1 MLAWAV
7 QTAIMSIILIFL
19 VHHLISFFTL
29 TLTVPKIKD
38 LVNTSTQKYEH
49 MFDVISNTN
58 TNTNANANTN
68 ATSNTNANANANA
81 NNSSSE
87 TMDYTLL
94 DLLPKTEDDSMKNEL
109 KSFLKKQLN
118 KPSKNVSGSTEIA
131 DIDSL
136 MGTSL
141 YSKF

>member
-1 MLAWAV
+1 MLSWAI

-49 MFDVISNTN
+49 MFNVISNSN
-58 TNTNANANTN
+58 
-68 ATSNTNANANANA
+68 SNTTTA
-81 NNSSSE
+81 SRE
-87 TMDYTLL
+87 VIDYTLL
-94 DLLPKTEDDSMKNEL
+94 DLIPKPEDNSMKNEL

-118 KPSKNVSGSTEIA
+118 NPGKNIAGSTEIS
-131 DIDSL
+131 DIDSI
-136 MGTSL
+136 MGTSS
-141 YSKF
+141 YSTF

>member
-68 ATSNTNANANANA
+68 ANTNANNY
-81 NNSSSE
+81 SSE

>member
-1 MLAWAV
+1 MLSWAI

-19 VHHLISFFTL
+19 VHHLISFFTV

-49 MFDVISNTN
+49 MFNVISNSN
-58 TNTNANANTN
+58 
-68 ATSNTNANANANA
+68 SNTV
-81 NNSSSE
+81 SSSRE

-94 DLLPKTEDDSMKNEL
+94 DLIPKTEDNSMKNEL

-118 KPSKNVSGSTEIA
+118 NPSKNVSGSTEIA
-131 DIDSL
+131 DIDSI
-136 MGTSL
+136 MGTSS
-141 YSKF
+141 YSNF

>member
-1 MLAWAV
+1 MLSWAI
-7 QTAIMSIILIFL
+7 QTAIMSITLIFL

-49 MFDVISNTN
+49 MFNVISNSN
-58 TNTNANANTN
+58 SN
-68 ATSNTNANANANA
+68 SNT
-81 NNSSSE
+81 SRE

-94 DLLPKTEDDSMKNEL
+94 DLIPKTEDTSMKNEL

-118 KPSKNVSGSTEIA
+118 NPGKNVAGSTEIS

-136 MGTSL
+136 MATSS

>member
-1 MLAWAV
+1 MLSWAI
-7 QTAIMSIILIFL
+7 QTAIMSITLIFL

-49 MFDVISNTN
+49 MFNVISNSN
-58 TNTNANANTN
+58 SNS
-68 ATSNTNANANANA
+68 TS
-81 NNSSSE
+81 SRE
-87 TMDYTLL
+87 TMEYSLL
-94 DLLPKTEDDSMKNEL
+94 DLIPKTEDTSMKNEL

-118 KPSKNVSGSTEIA
+118 NPSKNVTGSTEIS

-136 MGTSL
+136 MATSS

>member
-1 MLAWAV
+1 MLSWAI
-7 QTAIMSIILIFL
+7 QTAIMSITLVFL

-49 MFDVISNTN
+49 MFNVISN
-58 TNTNANANTN
+58 
-68 ATSNTNANANANA
+68 SNS
-81 NNSSSE
+81 NSSSNSNTSRE
-87 TMDYTLL
+87 TMEYTLL
-94 DLLPKTEDDSMKNEL
+94 DLIPKTEDTSMKNEL

-118 KPSKNVSGSTEIA
+118 NPVKNVAGSTEIS
-131 DIDSL
+131 DIDSI
-136 MGTSL
+136 MGTIS

>member
-1 MLAWAV
+1 MLSWAI

-49 MFDVISNTN
+49 MFNVISN
-58 TNTNANANTN
+58 
-68 ATSNTNANANANA
+68 SNSNSNV
-81 NNSSSE
+81 NSSRE
-87 TMDYTLL
+87 TMEYTLL
-94 DLLPKTEDDSMKNEL
+94 DLIPKTEDNSMKNEL

-118 KPSKNVSGSTEIA
+118 NPGKNVAGSTEIA
-131 DIDSL
+131 DIDSI
-136 MGTSL
+136 MGTSS

>member
-1 MLAWAV
+1 MLSWAI
-7 QTAIMSIILIFL
+7 QTAIMSITLIFL

-49 MFDVISNTN
+49 MFNVISN
-58 TNTNANANTN
+58 
-68 ATSNTNANANANA
+68 SNS
-81 NNSSSE
+81 NSSSNSNTSRE
-87 TMDYTLL
+87 TMEYTLL
-94 DLLPKTEDDSMKNEL
+94 DLIPKTEDTSMKNEL

-118 KPSKNVSGSTEIA
+118 NPSKNVTGSTEIS
-131 DIDSL
+131 DIDSI
-136 MGTSL
+136 MGTIS

>member
-1 MLAWAV
+1 MLYWAI

-19 VHHLISFFTL
+19 VHHLISFFTV

-49 MFDVISNTN
+49 MFNIISKSNS
-58 TNTNANANTN
+58 NAV
-68 ATSNTNANANANA
+68 
-81 NNSSSE
+81 NSSSE
-87 TMDYTLL
+87 TMEYTLL
-94 DLLPKTEDDSMKNEL
+94 DLIPKTEDTSMKNEL

-118 KPSKNVSGSTEIA
+118 NPGKNVAGSTEIT
-131 DIDSL
+131 DIDSI
-136 MGTSL
+136 MGSSP

>member
-7 QTAIMSIILIFL
+7 QTAIMSITLIFL

-49 MFDVISNTN
+49 MFNVISN
-58 TNTNANANTN
+58 
-68 ATSNTNANANANA
+68 SNSNS
-81 NNSSSE
+81 NSSRE
-87 TMDYTLL
+87 TMEYALL
-94 DLLPKTEDDSMKNEL
+94 DLIPKTEDTSMKNEL

-118 KPSKNVSGSTEIA
+118 NPGKNVAGSTEIS

-136 MGTSL
+136 MATSS

>member
-49 MFDVISNTN
+49 IFDVISNTN
-58 TNTNANANTN
+58 ANT
-68 ATSNTNANANANA
+68 TSNTTS

-118 KPSKNVSGSTEIA
+118 KPSKNVSGSTEIV
-131 DIDSL
+131 DIDSI

-141 YSKF
+141 YSKY

>member
-1 MLAWAV
+1 MLSWAI
-7 QTAIMSIILIFL
+7 QTAIMSITLIFL

-49 MFDVISNTN
+49 MFNVISN
-58 TNTNANANTN
+58 
-68 ATSNTNANANANA
+68 SNSKS
-81 NNSSSE
+81 NSSRE
-87 TMDYTLL
+87 TMEYTLL
-94 DLLPKTEDDSMKNEL
+94 DLIPKTEDTSMKNEL

-118 KPSKNVSGSTEIA
+118 NPGKNVAGSTEIS

-136 MGTSL
+136 MATSS

>member
-7 QTAIMSIILIFL
+7 QTAIMSITLIFL

-49 MFDVISNTN
+49 MFDVIT
-58 TNTNANANTN
+58 NANTN
-68 ATSNTNANANANA
+68 ATTNTNANS

-118 KPSKNVSGSTEIA
+118 KPSKNISGSTEIA
-131 DIDSL
+131 DIDSI
-136 MGTSL
+136 MGTIS

>member
-1 MLAWAV
+1 MLSWAI

-49 MFDVISNTN
+49 MFNVISNSK
-58 TNTNANANTN
+58 
-68 ATSNTNANANANA
+68 SNTT
-81 NNSSSE
+81 SRE
-87 TMDYTLL
+87 VMDYTLL
-94 DLLPKTEDDSMKNEL
+94 DLIPKTEDNSMKNEL
-109 KSFLKKQLN
+109 KSFFKKQLN
-118 KPSKNVSGSTEIA
+118 NPSKNVAGSTEIS

-136 MGTSL
+136 MATSS

>member
-1 MLAWAV
+1 MLSWAI
-7 QTAIMSIILIFL
+7 QTAIMSITLIFL

-38 LVNTSTQKYEH
+38 LVNTSTQKYEN
-49 MFDVISNTN
+49 MFNVISNSN
-58 TNTNANANTN
+58 SN
-68 ATSNTNANANANA
+68 SNT
-81 NNSSSE
+81 SRES
-87 TMDYTLL
+87 MDYTLL
-94 DLLPKTEDDSMKNEL
+94 DLIPKKEDTSMKNEL

-118 KPSKNVSGSTEIA
+118 NPGKNVAGSTEIS

-136 MGTSL
+136 MATSS

>member
-7 QTAIMSIILIFL
+7 QTAIMSITLIFL

-38 LVNTSTQKYEH
+38 LVNTPTQKYEH
-49 MFDVISNTN
+49 MFNVISNSNSNST
-58 TNTNANANTN
+58 
-68 ATSNTNANANANA
+68 TSR
-81 NNSSSE
+81 E
-87 TMDYTLL
+87 TMEYTLL
-94 DLLPKTEDDSMKNEL
+94 DLIPKTEDTSMKNEL

-118 KPSKNVSGSTEIA
+118 NPGKNVAGSTEIS
-131 DIDSL
+131 DIDSI
-136 MGTSL
+136 MGTIS

>member
-58 TNTNANANTN
+58 TNTN
-68 ATSNTNANANANA
+68 TNANANANA
-81 NNSSSE
+81 NTNANNYSSE

>member
-38 LVNTSTQKYEH
+38 LVNTSTQKYEN
-49 MFDVISNTN
+49 MFDIISNTN
-58 TNTNANANTN
+58 TTTN
-68 ATSNTNANANANA
+68 ATSNTNANS

-94 DLLPKTEDDSMKNEL
+94 DLLPKTENDSMKNEL

-118 KPSKNVSGSTEIA
+118 NPSKNVSGSTEIA
-131 DIDSL
+131 DIDSI

>member
-58 TNTNANANTN
+58 TN
-68 ATSNTNANANANA
+68 ATSNSNTNANS
-81 NNSSSE
+81 NNYSSE